1 MKYFFFYLGLLLVA
15 LSGAFNYFVF
25 EQIFSSIP
33 AWVQLTAAFL
43 IAALMYGMTWVMS
56 GEDKE
61 STLVWV
67 LCTKISVAATVASI
81 FLSGVSSEHAVE
93 TVKAKE
99 FAADATRYAVEQD
112 QVSQGVWMQARRV
125 THAAEQRMIMDG
137 RLEKFVA
144 AAEDLER
151 HRNGPALMASSL
163 QRVPGGAGPYI
174 LGLMS
179 LLLALA
185 LDLGQAKCTKIFRR
199 MDEAERLAEAKT
211 KGKSWAGGSQAVE
224 VKGRTRAGSYDT
236 GTDEGRNHRYSLVA
250 EALRSGDVTPT
261 VRAVKDAFK
270 CRGSVASGYL
280 SAAADDGI
288 IAVEVG
294 AGGKRSYRSV

>member
-199 MDEAERLAEAKT
+199 MDEAERLPET
-211 KGKSWAGGSQAVE
+211 KSWASRAQSVE
-224 VKGRTRAGSYDT
+224 VKERTRAGSYDT

-250 EALRSGDVTPT
+250 EALRSRDVAPT

-294 AGGKRSYRSV
+294 AGGKRSYRNVG